1 MTGDGTAENPYTV
14 ASVSDF
20 RELGGKSGY
29 VIMTADVDFN
39 SAGSKVNFSPIS
51 IKGSLYFDGKGH
63 KIENFYQ
70 KTSAE
75 GGLFGSFSGTF
86 ENCEILNAYILST
99 GVGTET
105 VYFNVGIISDYICSG
120 SVFSNVTVTGMINAV
135 GKNCYTGGFGGTSDG
150 NASFTDCK
158 SVVNIQA
165 NGYAG
170 GFWGR
175 SVYNSGSE
183 YKKIFTRC
191 ISACRIYNGAFAG
204 GYVGQ
209 EYSGGKFEYMDCI
222 SQCYFQGA
230 KYQCGFGYGDM
241 GTYINCASI
250 CTMVGA
256 SEYACGIS
264 QSNQNCVQSYSKCTF
279 DGCKR
284 VYGIG
289 DGNKNQCYAACT
301 TQNSPEGAVKYG
313 IGDSR
318 SSNNYLTYYDS
329 DIFDDNMGGS
339 EGATTEQLKSADWLR
354 EQGWAI

>member
-20 RELGGKSGY
+20 RELDGKSGY

-39 SAGSKVNFSPIS
+39 SGGKVSFSPIS

-70 KTSAE
+70 ATSDY
-75 GGLFGSFSGTF
+75 GGLFKNFSGTF
-86 ENCEILNAYILST
+86 ENCMVLNGYILST

-105 VYFNVGIISDYICSG
+105 VYLNVGIISNYLCGG
-120 SVFSNVTVTGMINAV
+120 STFSNVTVTGMINAV
-135 GKNCYTGGFGGTSDG
+135 GEKCYTGGFGGTSDG

-175 SVYNSGSE
+175 SVYNAGSE
-183 YKKIFTRC
+183 YKKTFTRC
-191 ISACRIYNGAFAG
+191 ISACRIYKGAYVG

-209 EYSGGKFEYMDCI
+209 EYSGGKFEYTDCI
-222 SQCYFQGA
+222 SQCYFQGG
-230 KYQCGFGYGDM
+230 KYQCGFSYGSSN
-241 GTYINCASI
+241 TYINCASI

-256 SEYACGIS
+256 SEAYGIS
-264 QSNQNCVQSYSKCTF
+264 QYISGNCVQSYSKCTF
-279 DGCKR
+279 DGCNV

-289 DGNKNQCYAACT
+289 SGKKNQCYAACT
-301 TQNSPEGAVKYG
+301 LQNVPDGAANYG
-313 IGDSR
+313 IGNSINSHD
-318 SSNNYLTYYDS
+318 YLTYYDS
-329 DIFDDNMGGS
+329 DIFADNKGG
-339 EGATTEQLKSADWLR
+339 GVGVTTEQLRSADWLR